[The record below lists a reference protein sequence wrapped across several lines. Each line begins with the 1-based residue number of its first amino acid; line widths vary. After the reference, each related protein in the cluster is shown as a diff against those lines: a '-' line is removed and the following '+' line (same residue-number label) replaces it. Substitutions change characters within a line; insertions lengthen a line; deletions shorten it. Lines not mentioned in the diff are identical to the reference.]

1 MTNKLK
7 IELSDVLPSPLEL
20 SNFHILQKNQ
30 QSLLAPLKPLG
41 TTLWRYR
48 VLLIIIIFSALYIYI
63 LLLSGAQAERQPSAK
78 AVDEQVKA
86 TVRPRVDEATAETMM
101 NLEDQNL
108 DIKAIFN
115 EARENPF
122 VE

>member
-1 MTNKLK
+1 MKST
-7 IELSDVLPSPLEL
+7 
-20 SNFHILQKNQ
+20 NQ
-30 QSLLAPLKPLG
+30 QSLLVQLKSFSA
-41 TTLWRYR
+41 TLWRYR

-63 LLLSGAQAERQPSAK
+63 LLLSGAQTERQPSAED
-78 AVDEQVKA
+78 VDNQIKA
-86 TVRPRVDEATAETMM
+86 TVRPRVDKITAETMM